1 MLGRFVLTSILLC
14 SFCGPCDA
22 AKKPKGPPPAVAH
35 LYPCGGKV
43 GSTFACTIGG
53 TLAKSEN
60 KVWTDQAGIV
70 FKPTAKPEVFEV
82 TIAPDVPLGAH
93 LVRFYNDEGALPPHV
108 FVVGKEDEVTDKEP
122 NDDFRKPQQIA
133 KIPVTVNGVL
143 EKAGDADTFAF
154 HAVAGRWIVLDL
166 QGYALGS
173 QMDPAMR
180 LLDERGVE
188 VAMSHDTF
196 NLDPFIAFEVKKSG
210 TYMAQIMAF
219 AHPPAADVT
228 LKGSASHVYRLT
240 ITDQPFARAAWPC
253 AVQRGTEGKLR
264 TLGWNL
270 GPNMQG
276 SEINVDAGKAIASDE
291 LLRMPTLAGELV
303 LASLVDSPVTTETEP
318 NNDLAKAQRIA
329 LPATICG
336 CIDAPHDE
344 DRFTFT
350 AKKGQSY
357 EFRVRAFVLHS
368 PLDAW
373 LHVEDKAGKILQQS
387 DDSSEGNFD
396 PSLKWK
402 APADGDY
409 TLAIGDLFN
418 HGGWD
423 HLYALEAAPP
433 RPSVT
438 ASLAASA
445 FKLDAGKT
453 VEVKLTAKLAGDF
466 KGKLHAHVN
475 ALPEGVTAKDAEIP
489 AKGGEVKLILTA
501 AASAPAAAKS
511 FEVLISTS
519 EPDSPR
525 TWKAVFDLRS
535 TEPRGDRLINDD
547 TRVWLTVAEKPS
559 DAAPTAQ
566 SFEKTEKK

>member
-1 MLGRFVLTSILLC
+1 MFPS
-14 SFCGPCDA
+14 
-22 AKKPKGPPPAVAH
+22 
-35 LYPCGGKV
+35 GGKV
-43 GSTFACTIGG
+43 GSTFTCTIGG
-53 TLAKSEN
+53 TLAKMEN
-60 KVWTDQAGIV
+60 KAWTDHAGIV
-70 FKPTAKPEVFEV
+70 FKRTAKPEVFEV
-82 TIAPDVPLGAH
+82 TIAQDVPLGAH
-93 LVRFYNDEGALPPHV
+93 LVRFYNDEGASPPQV
-108 FVVGKEDEVTDKEP
+108 FAVGKEDEVTDKEP
-122 NDDFRKPQQIA
+122 NDDFRKPQQLA
-133 KIPVTVNGVL
+133 KIPVTVNGAL
-143 EKAGDADTFAF
+143 DKAGDADTFAF
-154 HAVAGRWIVLDL
+154 KAEAGRWIVLDL

-173 QMDPAMR
+173 QMDPAMK

-253 AVQRGTEGKLR
+253 AVQRGTQGKLK
-264 TLGWNL
+264 TLGRNL
-270 GPNMQG
+270 GPKMEG
-276 SEINVDAGKAIASDE
+276 PEFSVDASKAIASDE
-291 LLRMPTLAGELV
+291 FIRVPTLRGELV
-303 LASLVDSPVTTETEP
+303 LAALMDSPVSTETEP
-318 NNDLAKAQRIA
+318 NNDSAKAQRIV

-336 CIDAPHDE
+336 RIDAPHDE
-344 DRFTFT
+344 DRYTFT
-350 AKKGQSY
+350 AKKGESY
-357 EFRVRAFVLHS
+357 EFRVRAFALHS

-373 LHVEDKAGKILQQS
+373 LHVEDKTGKILQQS

-423 HLYALEAAPP
+423 HVYALEAAPP
-433 RPSVT
+433 SPSVT
-438 ASLAASA
+438 ATLAASA

-453 VEVKLTAKLAGDF
+453 TEVKLTAKLAGDF
-466 KGKLHAHVN
+466 KGKPHAHID
-475 ALPEGVTAKDAEIP
+475 ALPEGVTAKNAEIP

-501 AASAPAAAKS
+501 APDAAAAAQP

-519 EPDSPR
+519 EPDTPR
-525 TWKAVFDLRS
+525 TWKAIFDLRG

-547 TRVWLTVAEKPS
+547 PRAWLNVTEKPS
-559 DAAPTAQ
+559 DPTPTVAAP
-566 SFEKTEKK
+566 EKTEKK